1 MNWGQIKY
9 CKRLEIQQIKKS
21 TKTSNEEEK
30 IVVPGSQL
38 ENISDD
44 IIEEEEGPHIA
55 AFFDLD
61 RTIINDFSAKKFI
74 QSRLLSGKS
83 TSKELLAQ
91 FATILFYA
99 AGNRDFEILTRI
111 SAFGIKGIKEKLFTE
126 LGEEVFHDY
135 LESTI
140 YPEAVELIKSHVEKG
155 HKVVIISAATRYQI
169 KPIADKLGI
178 SDIFATEMEVKKGK
192 FTGMI
197 SEMCWAEG
205 KARAGRKFAKANNI
219 DLSKSFFYTDSFDD
233 FPLLEIVGK
242 PIATNPDNR
251 LSQAAFENDWKILR
265 FKETKKTPIVNGLRT
280 GLAAASLYPSALKGL
295 ATGLLTMS
303 HEEGINTTISSIGD
317 LGTKLAGL
325 DINIKGKQNLKDLQ

>member
-1 MNWGQIKY
+1 
-9 CKRLEIQQIKKS
+9 
-21 TKTSNEEEK
+21 
-30 IVVPGSQL
+30 
-38 ENISDD
+38 
-44 IIEEEEGPHIA
+44 
-55 AFFDLD
+55 
-61 RTIINDFSAKKFI
+61 
-74 QSRLLSGKS
+74 
-83 TSKELLAQ
+83 
-91 FATILFYA
+91 
-99 AGNRDFEILTRI
+99 
-111 SAFGIKGIKEKLFTE
+111 
-126 LGEEVFHDY
+126 
-135 LESTI
+135 
-140 YPEAVELIKSHVEKG
+140 
-155 HKVVIISAATRYQI
+155 
-169 KPIADKLGI
+169 
-178 SDIFATEMEVKKGK
+178 MEVKKGK

-205 KARAGRKFAKANNI
+205 KAIAGRKFAKANNI

-303 HEEGINTTISSIGD
+303 HQEGINTTISSIGD

-325 DINIKGKQNLKDLQ
+325 DINIKGKQNLKDFRPAVFCFNHQSSADFFIIAKLLRKNVTGVAKKEL